1 MSAESKSRS
10 AWGAGRTAFAALSPE
25 IFGELAREIPMSVV
39 HRKYRDR
46 LGISYSQFT
55 RHVRTF
61 KARENFQAWAATAVR
76 GLLLAAGL
84 PNRLR
89 NLIRRGLPKRSAQ
102 WDSISIPP
110 ISTAKS
116 SSNSMQNGSSDQ
128 PRAGWGNPS
137 SRFCSLSITAL
148 REAA

>member
-39 HRKYRDR
+39 HRKYKDR

-76 GLLLAAGL
+76 GLPAPRCGATKPAPKPHPPGLAEAERSMGFHFD
-84 PNRLR
+84 PADIDSKK
-89 NLIRRGLPKRSAQ
+89 LI
-102 WDSISIPP
+102 
-110 ISTAKS
+110 
-116 SSNSMQNGSSDQ
+116 
-128 PRAGWGNPS
+128 
-137 SRFCSLSITAL
+137 
-148 REAA
+148 